1 MIKRSRVVGC
11 GSFLPEKVVTNDDM
25 SKFVDTNHEW
35 VVTRTGIHQRHMA
48 AEHEKTSDL
57 ALEACKRALESAGKT
72 AGDIDF
78 IICATTTPDQVFP
91 ATATRLQAALGMKK
105 GFGMDLQAVCSGFV
119 YALSVADNFIT
130 SGQAKCGI
138 VVGAETM
145 SRLLDWNDRGTAV
158 LFGDGAGAVVLE
170 ASEGEGSLEDTG
182 VLRTFLHSDGQL
194 NEILHMTGGPGS
206 NKCIGSMVMN
216 GREVF
221 RHAVDKLGGAIEEML
236 AHFKLTEDNID
247 WFIPHQA
254 NERIID
260 ALAKR
265 FSFTPEKVV
274 KTVAHH
280 ANTSAASIP
289 LALDAAV
296 KDGRIQRGDLIL
308 LDALGGGLTWGSALL
323 RW

>member
-1 MIKRSRVVGC
+1 MRMRSRVVGC
-11 GSFLPEKVVTNDDM
+11 GSFLPEKVVTNDDLA
-25 SKFVDTNHEW
+25 KFVDTNHDW
-35 VVTRTGIHQRHMA
+35 IVARTGIHQRHMA
-48 AEHEKTSDL
+48 AEQEKTSDM
-57 ALEACKRALESAGKT
+57 ALEACRRALDHAGKKIE
-72 AGDIDF
+72 DVDF
-78 IICATTTPDQVFP
+78 ILCATTTPDQIFP
-91 ATATRLQAALGMKK
+91 ATATTLQASLGMGH
-105 GFGMDLQAVCSGFV
+105 GFAMDVQAVCSGFV
-119 YALSVADNFIT
+119 YGLSVADNFIT

-138 VVGAETM
+138 VVGAESM
-145 SRLLDWNDRGTAV
+145 SRLLDWEDRSTAV

-170 ASEGEGSLEDTG
+170 ASQGEGSLEDAG
-182 VLRTFLHSDGQL
+182 VLRTFLHSDGAL

-206 NKCIGSMVMN
+206 TKCIGSMVMN

-236 AHFKLTEDNID
+236 AHFKLTEDDID

-265 FSFTPEKVV
+265 FAFSPEKVV

-289 LALDAAV
+289 LALDSAV
-296 KDGRIQRGDLIL
+296 QDGRIQRGDLIL

>member
-1 MIKRSRVVGC
+1 MIKRSRIAGC
-11 GSFLPEKVVTNDDM
+11 GSFVPEKVVTNDDL

-35 VVTRTGIHQRHMA
+35 IVTRTGIHQRHVA
-48 AEHEKTSDL
+48 AEGEKTSDL
-57 ALEACKRALESAGKT
+57 ALAACKAALDHAGLD
-72 AGDIDF
+72 AADLDF
-78 IICATTTPDQVFP
+78 VLCATTTPDQVFP
-91 ATATRLQAALGMKK
+91 STATRVQAALGMTQ
-105 GFGMDLQAVCSGFV
+105 GFAMDIQAVCSGFV
-119 YALSVADNFIT
+119 YALSVADNFIAR
-130 SGQAKCGI
+130 GQAKRGL

-145 SRLLDWNDRGTAV
+145 SRLLTWEDRSTSV

-170 ASEGEGSLEDTG
+170 MAEGEGTLEDRG
-182 VLRTFLHSDGQL
+182 VLGTFLHSDGSL
-194 NEILHMTGGPGS
+194 NEILNMTGGPGS
-206 NKCIGSMVMN
+206 TKCIGTMVMN

-221 RHAVDKLGGAIEEML
+221 RHAVDKLGSSIEEAL
-236 AHFKLTEDNID
+236 SHFELTEADID
-247 WFIPHQA
+247 WFVPHQA

-265 FSFTPEKVV
+265 FAFGEGKVV

-296 KDGRIQRGDLIL
+296 RDGRIQKNDLVL
-308 LDALGGGLTWGSALL
+308 LDALGGGLTWGSALV